1 MGGVTYDFAGRVALV
16 TGSSRGIGRAT
27 ATLLAE
33 SGADVVVHYR
43 RDEDAA
49 RAVAAEVERCG
60 RRGFVVRAD
69 LGSSEEVAAMMDTVA
84 RDVGHLDVL
93 VANAAATAFK
103 PIRELKPHNVSRT
116 LETIVHSFVALVQGA
131 VPLMKQRRGSIVT
144 VSGFD
149 TVRVIAGHGMLA
161 AAKSA
166 LETMT
171 RYLGVEL
178 AAEDIAVNGVM
189 PGMVDTDSA
198 RTWAERTGGGDLGQD
213 PATWARRTPRGRVAA
228 PAEIARI
235 VAFLCSDDARWL
247 VGQTIVADGGLT
259 LV

>member
-1 MGGVTYDFAGRVALV
+1 MGRVTYDFGGRVALV

-27 ATLLAE
+27 ATLLAK
-33 SGADVVVHYR
+33 SGADVIVHYR
-43 RDEDAA
+43 RDGDAA
-49 RAVAAEVERCG
+49 RAVAAEVERHG
-60 RRGFVVRAD
+60 RHAHLLCAD
-69 LGSSEEVAAMMDTVA
+69 LGSAEAVAAMMDAVA
-84 RDVGHLDVL
+84 RDVGHLDLL

-103 PIRELKPHNVSRT
+103 PITELKAHNVSRT
-116 LETIVHSFVALVQGA
+116 LETVVHSFVALVQHA
-131 VPLMKQRRGSIVT
+131 VPLMRGRGASIVT

-149 TVRVIAGHGMLA
+149 TVRVIEGHGMLA

-213 PATWARRTPRGRVAA
+213 PANWARRTPRGRVAM
-228 PAEIARI
+228 PVEIARI